1 MDGMTYAQQSEHLA
15 GPIALLKAH
24 VTASANEVAS
34 HAVQIWGGR
43 GITKAGMGGLIEM
56 YQRTTKYDSIL
67 GGSEESESP
76 FLASGVSRGLMR

>member
-24 VTASANEVAS
+24 VTQSANEVAS

-43 GITKAGMGGLIEM
+43 GITKAGMGG
-56 YQRTTKYDSIL
+56 
-67 GGSEESESP
+67 
-76 FLASGVSRGLMR
+76 